1 MTPRIAL
8 REAHAHIPA
17 HGRELTTLPLADC
30 TSIAECIDRVRTE
43 AARLDTSDPSRSRWL
58 IANGVRVEAWHDR
71 AWPTRDQLN
80 HACPNRPAILMGFDY
95 HSLLANTPA
104 FRAANIA
111 DNAVDPAGGVVVRDK
126 QGSPTGVLLE
136 AACRIVR
143 EAMPQPTPV
152 EQREITIAALRDFAS
167 HGFVEVHDLLAPDWL
182 GSQLAALHDEGLL
195 QQLGIRRVCIYPLVE
210 DLPRH
215 AAASATWQR
224 GDTVILAGGKVFVD
238 GTLNSRTAWMLEPFR
253 NPLPDHPCGTPLMSV
268 DQIATAMRICEQHN
282 VGFAAHAIGDAAV
295 RAVLD
300 AAQRISRPAADITNP
315 RSAVRIEHC
324 ELTHPRDIPRFAQL
338 GVIASVQPCHL
349 LYDIEVLERELADR
363 LDRVLPMRDWI
374 ATGLVPGKSLV
385 FGSDAPIVRPHPRDS
400 IIAAVHRRRTSD
412 APGGPPTQN
421 PIATAQAL
429 SESAAWQA
437 FM

>member
-1 MTPRIAL
+1 MTPRTAL

-30 TSIAECIDRVRTE
+30 TSIAECIDRVRAE

-104 FRAANIA
+104 FRAAKIA
-111 DNAVDPAGGVVVRDK
+111 DNAPDPAGGVIVRDK
-126 QGSPTGVLLE
+126 QGSPTGLLLE

-143 EAMPQPTPV
+143 EAMPQPTPI

-182 GSQLAALHDEGLL
+182 GPQLAALHDEGLL

-210 DLPRH
+210 DLPRQ

-238 GTLNSRTAWMLEPFR
+238 GTLNSRTAWVLEPFR

-268 DQIATAMRICEQHN
+268 EQIVTAMRICEQHA

-300 AAQRISRPAADITNP
+300 AAEQIARPAADITHP
-315 RSAVRIEHC
+315 RRAVRIEHC

-363 LDRVLPMRDWI
+363 IDRVLPMRDWI
-374 ATGLVPGKSLV
+374 ATGLVPGKTLV

-421 PIATAQAL
+421 PIAPTQAL